1 MEEDVRY
8 TLTINSANLEKVL
21 KARREGFSKQIDEF
35 NLKFSKNKVDK
46 QGNVVN
52 DTNPFLVST
61 YFFKPINPMGNVEP
75 IYNSEQLASVYD
87 LYCEMIEKI
96 NMEVMLFQPTISHF
110 AKFAG
115 ISLNNFNELRN
126 SVDENMRVL
135 MERINSD
142 IFDANMTLTQHKKLS
157 EKPTTFRMKV
167 ENEMIEKK
175 SPSVNV
181 NVSAKSVDL
190 DRINARIREIQNIT
204 RGRIK
209 YEEKE

>member
-1 MEEDVRY
+1 
-8 TLTINSANLEKVL
+8 
-21 KARREGFSKQIDEF
+21 
-35 NLKFSKNKVDK
+35 
-46 QGNVVN
+46 
-52 DTNPFLVST
+52 
-61 YFFKPINPMGNVEP
+61 MGNVEP

-142 IFDANMTLTQHKKLS
+142 IFDANMTLAQHKKIT

-175 SPSVNV
+175 SPSVSV

-190 DRINARIREIQNIT
+190 DKINARIREIQNIT